1 MIERNAPREECH
13 YPVAAASINISASL
27 SSIMGLRNGWY
38 LHAHTSLR
46 TPDSRLMEEGH
57 SHSHHNRLR
66 LDGQRNEELASY
78 MCKMVHELD
87 QLHELFGFL
96 LEAVDEYVC
105 TA

>member
-13 YPVAAASINISASL
+13 YPVAAAGINISASL

-38 LHAHTSLR
+38 LHISIHQTLAR
-46 TPDSRLMEEGH
+46 WRKAM